1 MNNHPD
7 HITLTTWDDNGNPVS
22 QDLPISEKFKSI
34 LEHTTDELFDVDNAR
49 ITALEERVKT
59 LEELLV
65 IVLNNATNKEA
76 LELVQSYLRK
86 HYPHY
91 PHYHIGF

>member
-34 LEHTTDELFDVDNAR
+34 LEQTTDELFDVDNASTSSR
-49 ITALEERVKT
+49 TTRKRT
-59 LEELLV
+59 LKRS
-65 IVLNNATNKEA
+65 IA
-76 LELVQSYLRK
+76 
-86 HYPHY
+86 
-91 PHYHIGF
+91 I